1 MSARQTVA
9 DKKNSDPSQG
19 KLYSRLR
26 RIAQFFGVRKQPTF
40 AEITNRVL
48 LQMEGS
54 SLREEL
60 LPQGY
65 VIVPN
70 QHGDGIDDRTRRYG
84 QRVKWR
90 GTTASRN
97 EGLVSISVVHA
108 TGAITRLSLDFES
121 AAKLRDSVNAHLPA
135 PVKAPAVEVPS

>member
-1 MSARQTVA
+1 MSARQSVA
-9 DKKNSDPSQG
+9 DKKISDPSQG
-19 KLYSRLR
+19 DTYSRLR
-26 RIAQFFGVRKQPTF
+26 RIAQFFGVRKQPIF

-54 SLREEL
+54 SLREEV

-65 VIVPN
+65 VFVPN
-70 QHGDGIDDRTRRYG
+70 QHGDGIDDKTRRYG
-84 QRVKWR
+84 PRVQWR

-97 EGLVSISVVHA
+97 EGLVSISFVNA

-121 AAKLRDSVNAHLPA
+121 ATKLRDSINAHLPA
-135 PVKAPAVEVPS
+135 LVKTPAVEVPS